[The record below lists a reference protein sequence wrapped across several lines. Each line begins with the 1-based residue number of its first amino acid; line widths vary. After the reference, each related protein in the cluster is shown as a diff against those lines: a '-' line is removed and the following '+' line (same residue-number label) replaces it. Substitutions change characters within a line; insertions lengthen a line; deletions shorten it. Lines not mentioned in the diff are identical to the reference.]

1 MPTLFRR
8 LRVRTVA
15 LLAWGGLLCA
25 SAAADPWLDQAPE
38 DASLVVVFDR
48 LVSDDAADARAAMA
62 RALGSPGRL
71 EQTRRA
77 WARLADA
84 LGIEERELTES
95 FFAGRTML
103 VVASVEPDE
112 PVWALLAEVEGRLS
126 RTMIRSLK
134 AAPRDIRE
142 GVPVLSL
149 ERGRYMM
156 AARRDRET
164 GRGSMLIAPKGSEHL
179 FNRLLPVLRTPSADA
194 SDRIVARVRT
204 GKLTPDQDRLLM
216 LSASPGE
223 GGWAGRVVVSQADA
237 GVRTRDAAIVPA
249 RATNNSAEPTDH
261 EGLPHPSLPDDALLL
276 VRGGRTPLAEAVFH
290 AFAGVAMPETPA
302 DAPVSVLVAASTESG
317 TRVLL
322 GVGRVRNAEHYDEL
336 LAGDCGP
343 DFQGL
348 FPGAV
353 RRVNATPSRR
363 ALSWAFTGHEPGER
377 VLTLRVGEHGP
388 RTDADLLA
396 VRTATK
402 RACPSEGTVLMFRPR
417 SLGGLA
423 EGGALGS
430 EASGAEALALFR
442 SAELVRLELR
452 PAENGAVDGSFLVK
466 FGGDS
471 QEP

>member
-1 MPTLFRR
+1 MRA
-8 LRVRTVA
+8 RTAA

-25 SAAADPWLDQAPE
+25 SASADPWLEQAPQ

-48 LVSDDAADARAAMA
+48 LISEDAADARAAMA
-62 RALGSPGRL
+62 KVLGAPGRL
-71 EQTRRA
+71 EQTRKA
-77 WARLADA
+77 WARLAEA
-84 LGIEERELTES
+84 LGVEEQELTES
-95 FFAGRTML
+95 FFGGRSML
-103 VVASVEPDE
+103 VVVEAEPE
-112 PVWALLAEVEGRLS
+112 PVWALLAEVEGGLPRK
-126 RTMIRSLK
+126 MIRSLK

-149 ERGRYMM
+149 ERGRYIM

-164 GRGSMLIAPKGSEHL
+164 GRGSMLIAPRGSEHL
-179 FNRLLPVLRTPSADA
+179 FDRLIPVLRTPSADA

-204 GKLTPDQDRLLM
+204 GRLTPDQDRLLE

-223 GGWAGRVVVSQADA
+223 GGWTGRFVVSPA
-237 GVRTRDAAIVPA
+237 GER
-249 RATNNSAEPTDH
+249 AEPTTPRIVAARARTAEAEPAAREDRTQ
-261 EGLPHPSLPDDALLL
+261 PSLPEDALLL
-276 VRGGRTPLAEAVFH
+276 LRGGRTPLSEAVFL

-302 DAPVSVLVAASTESG
+302 DAPVSVLVAANAEAG

-322 GVGRVRNAEHYDEL
+322 GVGQVRNAEHYDEL
-336 LAGDCGP
+336 LAGECGP

-353 RRVNATPSRR
+353 RRVNATTSRR
-363 ALSWAFTGHEPGER
+363 ALAWAFTEHESGPS
-377 VLTLRVGEHGP
+377 VLALRVGEHGAG
-388 RTDADLLA
+388 TDRDLLSI
-396 VRTATK
+396 RMATK
-402 RACPSEGTVLMFRPR
+402 RACPSEGMLLVLRSR

-423 EGGALGS
+423 EGGAMPAG
-430 EASGAEALALFR
+430 ASGAEALALFR

-452 PAENGAVDGSFLVK
+452 PTENGAVDGLFLVK